1 MPLLKP
7 ALILKIYLAFKTA
20 QSSALNLDAAQLL
33 LAEEL
38 ATAIDM
44 YIRSATIIVPPGIP
58 VATAGSPAAQAGA
71 STAPSP
77 PAIIT

>member
-38 ATAIDM
+38 ATAIDSYVTSM
-44 YIRSATIIVPPGIP
+44 TIIVPAGIA
-58 VATAGSPAAQAGA
+58 VATAGSPAAQTGA

-77 PAIIT
+77 PGIIT

>member
-1 MPLLKP
+1 MPLAKP
-7 ALILKIYLAFKTA
+7 LLTLQIYLAFKEAQTA
-20 QSSALNLDAAQLL
+20 PNNDVAQLL

-38 ATAIDM
+38 ATAIDT
-44 YIRSATIIVPPGIP
+44 YIRSATIIIPPGIP